1 MKKIISYIL
10 IGLFSF
16 SAFLYAYESGHANAA
31 TTEQQGQVSHSPRI
45 DERVKDVIS
54 DPQGKIDKK
63 DNTRLYGSI
72 LLAIVIVGTIAG
84 AMRKTVIF
92 MDFDD
97 LGYSF
102 GVLAVPVAMLFVLN
116 FIPVFEELKIILL
129 TVPSL
134 ILIFLAA
141 QKSWQGGVRLMMPIA
156 LITKIT
162 WGVLFI
168 LAILNILSPSGK
180 NAKQRRQNRAL
191 AMFFAM
197 VATPIIARLVVN
209 KEGRIFSPDL
219 IRKRGL
225 PGVSNIRNGL
235 K

>member
-1 MKKIISYIL
+1 
-10 IGLFSF
+10 
-16 SAFLYAYESGHANAA
+16 
-31 TTEQQGQVSHSPRI
+31 
-45 DERVKDVIS
+45 
-54 DPQGKIDKK
+54 
-63 DNTRLYGSI
+63 
-72 LLAIVIVGTIAG
+72 
-84 AMRKTVIF
+84 
-92 MDFDD
+92 
-97 LGYSF
+97 
-102 GVLAVPVAMLFVLN
+102 
-116 FIPVFEELKIILL
+116 
-129 TVPSL
+129 
-134 ILIFLAA
+134 
-141 QKSWQGGVRLMMPIA
+141 MMPIA